1 MIDIIFTDQFA
12 LILGITCRMFLGIQT
27 GLKASTYYS
36 WDGKFANCP
45 IGMVVTGLCASGKSQ
60 GLEDPIKT
68 FNVY

>member
-1 MIDIIFTDQFA
+1 
-12 LILGITCRMFLGIQT
+12 MFLGIQT